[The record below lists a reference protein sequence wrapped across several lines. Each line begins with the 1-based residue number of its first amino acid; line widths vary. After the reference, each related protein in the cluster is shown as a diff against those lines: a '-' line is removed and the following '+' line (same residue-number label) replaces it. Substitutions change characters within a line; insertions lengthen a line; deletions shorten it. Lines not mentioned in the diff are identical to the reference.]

1 MVLFSARRAKTVKKE
16 VILSVLIT
24 VILSATSVAWAEEQE
39 RNRVE
44 ELLPT
49 ASVISPVVSPNDTQ
63 EIFIT
68 VRDQNLN
75 PVSGAASMVTIHLPN
90 GDQSVLMPL
99 SDENGVSRLN
109 LSINNQTPGDIVSLE
124 YRVVFG
130 DLQATTRDSFRI
142 WW

>member
-1 MVLFSARRAKTVKKE
+1 MVLLSARRAKTVRKE

-24 VILSATSVAWAEEQE
+24 IILGSTSVAWAEGREI
-39 RNRVE
+39 NRVE

-49 ASVISPVVSPNDTQ
+49 TSVISPVISPDDTQ
-63 EIFIT
+63 KIFIT

-75 PVSGAASMVTIHLPN
+75 PVSGAASMVTIHYPD

-99 SDENGVSRLN
+99 SDENGVSWLN
-109 LSINNQTPGDIVSLE
+109 LNIKDQPPGVIVSLE
-124 YRVVFG
+124 YRVVYG

>member
-1 MVLFSARRAKTVKKE
+1 MKNS

-24 VILSATSVAWAEEQE
+24 SILGTASVAWADGVE

-44 ELLPT
+44 ELFPT
-49 ASVISPVVSPNDTQ
+49 ASVISPVISTDDTQ

-75 PVSGAASMVTIHLPN
+75 PISGAASIVTIHLPD
-90 GDQSVLMPL
+90 GDQSVLMPV

-109 LSINNQTPGDIVSLE
+109 LSINDQPPGVIVSLE
-124 YRVVFG
+124 YRVAYG

>member
-1 MVLFSARRAKTVKKE
+1 MKKE
-16 VILSVLIT
+16 VILSVLMT
-24 VILSATSVAWAEEQE
+24 LILGTTSVAWAEGHE

-49 ASVISPVVSPNDTQ
+49 ASVISPVISTNDTQ

-68 VRDQNLN
+68 VRDQNLK
-75 PVSGAASMVTIHLPN
+75 PISGAASIVTIHLPN
-90 GDQSVLMPL
+90 GDQSVLMPI

-109 LSINNQTPGDIVSLE
+109 LSINNQPPGAIVSLD
-124 YRVVFG
+124 YRVVYG

>member
-1 MVLFSARRAKTVKKE
+1 VKKE

-24 VILSATSVAWAEEQE
+24 VILGVTSVARAEGQE
-39 RNRVE
+39 RNRVV

-49 ASVISPVVSPNDTQ
+49 ASVISPVISPNDAQ

-75 PVSGAASMVTIHLPN
+75 PISGAASMVTIHLPN

-109 LSINNQTPGDIVSLE
+109 LSINNQPPGAIVSLE
-124 YRVVFG
+124 YRVVYG

>member
-1 MVLFSARRAKTVKKE
+1 MKKE

-24 VILSATSVAWAEEQE
+24 LILGTTSVAWAEGHE

-44 ELLPT
+44 ELLPI
-49 ASVISPVVSPNDTQ
+49 ASVISPVISTNDTQ

-68 VRDQNLN
+68 VRDQNLK
-75 PVSGAASMVTIHLPN
+75 PISGAASIVTIHLPN
-90 GDQSVLMPL
+90 GDQSVLMPI

-109 LSINNQTPGDIVSLE
+109 LSINNQPPGAIVSLD
-124 YRVVFG
+124 YRVVYG

>member
-1 MVLFSARRAKTVKKE
+1 VKKNI
-16 VILSVLIT
+16 ILSVLVTI
-24 VILSATSVAWAEEQE
+24 ILGATSVAWAEEQE
-39 RNRVE
+39 RYRVVD
-44 ELLPT
+44 LHPT
-49 ASVISPVVSPNDTQ
+49 SSVISPVVSTNDTQ

-90 GDQSVLMPL
+90 GDQSILMAL
-99 SDENGVSRLN
+99 TDENGVSKLK
-109 LSINNQTPGDIVSLE
+109 LSINNQTPGAIVSLE
-124 YRVVFG
+124 YRVVYG

>member
-1 MVLFSARRAKTVKKE
+1 MKKE

-24 VILSATSVAWAEEQE
+24 LILGTTSVAWAEGHE

-49 ASVISPVVSPNDTQ
+49 ASVISPVISTNDTQ

-68 VRDQNLN
+68 VRDQNLK
-75 PVSGAASMVTIHLPN
+75 PISGAASIVTIHLPN

-109 LSINNQTPGDIVSLE
+109 LSINNQPPGAIVSLD
-124 YRVVFG
+124 YRVVYG

>member
-1 MVLFSARRAKTVKKE
+1 MKKNI
-16 VILSVLIT
+16 ILSVLVTI
-24 VILSATSVAWAEEQE
+24 ILGATSVAWAEEQE
-39 RNRVE
+39 RYRVVD
-44 ELLPT
+44 LHPT
-49 ASVISPVVSPNDTQ
+49 SSVISPVVSTNDTQ

-90 GDQSVLMPL
+90 GDQSILMAL
-99 SDENGVSRLN
+99 TDENGVSKLK
-109 LSINNQTPGDIVSLE
+109 LSINNQTPGAIVSLE
-124 YRVVFG
+124 YRVVYG

>member
-1 MVLFSARRAKTVKKE
+1 MKKE

-24 VILSATSVAWAEEQE
+24 VILGATSVARAEGQE
-39 RNRVE
+39 RNRVV
-44 ELLPT
+44 ELLLT
-49 ASVISPVVSPNDTQ
+49 ASVISPVISTNDTQ

-75 PVSGAASMVTIHLPN
+75 PISGAASIVTIHLPN

-99 SDENGVSRLN
+99 SDDNGVSRLN
-109 LSINNQTPGDIVSLE
+109 LSIKNQPPGAIVSLE
-124 YRVVFG
+124 YRVVYG

>member
-1 MVLFSARRAKTVKKE
+1 VKKE

-109 LSINNQTPGDIVSLE
+109 LSINNQPPGAIVSLE
-124 YRVVFG
+124 YRVVYG

>member
-1 MVLFSARRAKTVKKE
+1 MKKS

-24 VILSATSVAWAEEQE
+24 IFLGVTSAAWAEGHE

-49 ASVISPVVSPNDTQ
+49 ASVISPVISANDTQ

-68 VRDQNLN
+68 VRDQNLK
-75 PVSGAASMVTIHLPN
+75 PISGAASMVTIHFPN
-90 GDQSVLMPL
+90 GDKSVLMPL
-99 SDENGVSRLN
+99 SDEHGVSHLN
-109 LSINNQTPGDIVSLE
+109 LSIKDQPPGAIVSLE
-124 YRVVFG
+124 YWVVYG

>member
-1 MVLFSARRAKTVKKE
+1 MKKE
-16 VILSVLIT
+16 VILSVLIA
-24 VILSATSVAWAEEQE
+24 VILGATSVARAEGQE
-39 RNRVE
+39 RNRVV

-49 ASVISPVVSPNDTQ
+49 ASVISPVISTNDTQ

-68 VRDQNLN
+68 VRDQDLN
-75 PVSGAASMVTIHLPN
+75 PISGAASMVTIHLPN

-109 LSINNQTPGDIVSLE
+109 LSINNQPPGAIVSLE
-124 YRVVFG
+124 YRVVYG

>member
-1 MVLFSARRAKTVKKE
+1 MKKE
-16 VILSVLIT
+16 VILSVLIA
-24 VILSATSVAWAEEQE
+24 VILSATGVAWAEGQE

-49 ASVISPVVSPNDTQ
+49 ASVISPVISPNDTQ

-109 LSINNQTPGDIVSLE
+109 LNINNQPPGAIVSLE

>member
-1 MVLFSARRAKTVKKE
+1 MTVRKA

-24 VILSATSVAWAEEQE
+24 VILVMTGVAWAEGYE

-44 ELLPT
+44 GLFPR
-49 ASVISPVVSPNDTQ
+49 ASVISPVISSNDTQ

-75 PVSGAASMVTIHLPN
+75 PISGASSMVTIHLPN

-99 SDENGVSRLN
+99 SDENGVSRLI
-109 LSINNQTPGDIVSLE
+109 LSINNQPPGSIVSLE
-124 YRVVFG
+124 YRVVYG
-130 DLQATTRDSFRI
+130 DFQATTRDSFRI